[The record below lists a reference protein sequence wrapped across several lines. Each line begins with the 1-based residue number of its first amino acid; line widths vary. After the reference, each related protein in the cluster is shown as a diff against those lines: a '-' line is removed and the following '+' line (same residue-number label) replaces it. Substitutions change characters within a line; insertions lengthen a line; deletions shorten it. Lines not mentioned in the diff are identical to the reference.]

1 MSAPT
6 PPRRTTSP
14 VHYDFL
20 PKSNTSPTTNSKL
33 GSSPVIANQPET
45 YEKSPAAPPP
55 VRQHVQTNSVGTN
68 EPDRDHDT
76 ENTDS
81 DGTNSEDEFD
91 WEKDD
96 DAVSRIVNEK
106 KAKRGRRVWLAYKK
120 LAPIFRTAL
129 LAIIFGGIF
138 VTPALLFLLPFKHNV
153 AKPHVV
159 PWSLWV
165 ATTWVASCVLALI
178 VDLAPRFVLW
188 IIFLVYGKAPEIFK
202 TQLELFIAVSF
213 WLKLALDVS
222 AAWVSLSL
230 IRHILNPPGRYWV
243 IVNRVVQALFASAIV
258 FLVEKLFVRI
268 IAIRFHQ
275 KALADRLNENRI
287 ALKALDKLSS
297 ATPASARKKQN
308 AARRRSPGPDG
319 VLASGSHA
327 NSPRNS
333 RPGTPDLAANGAA
346 HRKSYSV
353 GAEKEKAELEKT
365 NAGPTAR
372 TKVHNRK
379 KKTKAVTS
387 LLRDQLVDLKDAIE
401 QVALKDSKFNR
412 QGEIGSLY
420 SARRLAQNLFSNLS
434 SVWPPRHYLIVE
446 DFYPYFH
453 TEADARVA
461 FSLFDQD
468 DNGDISKK
476 EMREAVQRIYTE
488 RKALSASLKDMS
500 SAVSKLDAVMLGV
513 GIIIIIFVCI
523 FIFNPTDSLTSLIP
537 LATVVLGFSFVFG
550 NSAKT
555 VFESL
560 IFIFS
565 THVYD
570 VGDLIIVDD
579 QILTVKEFGLFA
591 TTFRRVDGQEV
602 VAPNS
607 LLATTKLIQNM
618 RRSGS
623 QWETT
628 TLQIGYNTPMEVV
641 EQLKVKLRQYMAEH
655 SREWGTPGVEVWID
669 SMKFQNEI
677 NLNVALE
684 HRRNWQDWGGRWGR
698 RNLFMKYMRT
708 ALEELEIGYQLPL
721 HPITFH
727 PSSTSPPWAQNSDGH
742 GHNPLHGNAGYMARD
757 PIRNAPTSSGVP

>member
-1 MSAPT
+1 MSVPT
-6 PPRRTTSP
+6 PPRRSTSP

-20 PKSNTSPTTNSKL
+20 PKSTNSPAS
-33 GSSPVIANQPET
+33 SSPLASNQPAS
-45 YEKSPAAPPP
+45 YEKTRADHPP
-55 VRQHVQTNSVGTN
+55 VGPQANAHPDGTN
-68 EPDRDHDT
+68 EQDHDGD
-76 ENTDS
+76 TDS
-81 DGTNSEDEFD
+81 DGTNSSDEFD
-91 WEKDD
+91 WDNDD
-96 DAVSRIVNEK
+96 DAQSKVVVGEK

-120 LAPIFRTAL
+120 LAPVFRTTI
-129 LAIIFGGIF
+129 LAVIFGGIF
-138 VTPALLFLLPFKHNV
+138 VTPALLFLLVFKSTP
-153 AKPHVV
+153 ARGHVI

-165 ATTWVASCVLALI
+165 ATTWVASCILSLI

-188 IIFLVYGKAPEIFK
+188 LVFLVYGKAPEIFK
-202 TQLELFIAVSF
+202 TQLELFMAVSF

-222 AAWVSLSL
+222 AGWVSLSL
-230 IRHILNPPGRYWV
+230 IRHILNPPGRYWT
-243 IVNRVVQALFASAIV
+243 IVNRVVQALFGSAIV
-258 FLVEKLFVRI
+258 LLVEKLFVRI

-275 KALADRLNENRI
+275 KALADRLNENRV

-297 ATPASARKKQN
+297 ATPAAAKKKQN
-308 AARRRSPGPDG
+308 AARRRSAGPDG
-319 VLASGSHA
+319 ALTGS
-327 NSPRNS
+327 PYNS
-333 RPGTPDLAANGAA
+333 RPGTPEIKANGVS
-346 HRKSYSV
+346 HKKNFSTTS
-353 GAEKEKAELEKT
+353 EKEKVHGDAVGH
-365 NAGPTAR
+365 A
-372 TKVHNRK
+372 KVKAPKRK
-379 KKTKAVTS
+379 KSKAVTD
-387 LLRDQLVDLKDAIE
+387 LLKDQLVDLKDAIE

-412 QGEIGSLY
+412 EGEIGSLY

-434 SVWPPRHYLIVE
+434 SVWPPRHHLLVE
-446 DFYPYFH
+446 DFYPYFR
-453 TEADARVA
+453 TEADAHVA

-476 EMREAVQRIYTE
+476 EMREAVQRIYRE

-500 SAVSKLDAVMLGV
+500 SAVAKLDAVMV
-513 GIIIIIFVCI
+513 GIGLIIIIFICI
-523 FIFNPTDSLTSLIP
+523 FVFNPTDSLTSLIP
-537 LATVVLGFSFVFG
+537 LATIVLGFSFVFG

-628 TLQIGYNTPMEVV
+628 ALNISYNTPIEVV
-641 EQLKVKLRQYMAEH
+641 EQLKVKLRQYMSEH

-669 SMKFQNEI
+669 NMKFQNEI
-677 NLNVALE
+677 NLTVAME
-684 HRRNWQDWGGRWGR
+684 HRHNWQDWGGRWGR
-698 RNLFMKYMRT
+698 RNLFMKYLRT
-708 ALEELEIGYQLPL
+708 SLEELEIGYQLPL

-727 PSSTSPPWAQNSDGH
+727 PSSAPPPWVQGNQDYQ
-742 GHNPLHGNAGYMARD
+742 GHNPLYGNAGLMPRD
-757 PIRNAPTSSGVP
+757 PIRNATSPSGIPSLNIPRF